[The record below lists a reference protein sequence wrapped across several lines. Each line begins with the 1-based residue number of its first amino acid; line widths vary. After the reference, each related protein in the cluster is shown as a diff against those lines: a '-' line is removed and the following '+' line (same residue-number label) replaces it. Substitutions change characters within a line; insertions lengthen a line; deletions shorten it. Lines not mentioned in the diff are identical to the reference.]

1 MRCSHCGREN
11 PPGAKFCDRCGSD
24 LRIRPPEEAES
35 RIRKKRIR
43 WIPLLGIFAAAAA
56 ILLAVLMIRPGQRGQ
71 DGNTLGTEKTESAKT
86 RGPSQEPKPSSTETP
101 ARTPAATEAEEPVPT
116 AAPAETPKP
125 TEEPEPTAL
134 PNETPER
141 EAEPM
146 SSEELEAEIQEIR
159 DLYYGIQ
166 YDLDSL
172 SPESPGAGLTA
183 YRNEKGQ
190 LRKISAKKG
199 AYGDSLSGTYSAEYY
214 YETDPE
220 TGTPRCRFVFVF
232 GAGEEYRIYLTEDF
246 RCLRYIGPDGV
257 TVDYPVPE
265 ASLDQVTE
273 MYPFCLYAREAVS

>member
-1 MRCSHCGREN
+1 
-11 PPGAKFCDRCGSD
+11 
-24 LRIRPPEEAES
+24 
-35 RIRKKRIR
+35 
-43 WIPLLGIFAAAAA
+43 
-56 ILLAVLMIRPGQRGQ
+56 
-71 DGNTLGTEKTESAKT
+71 
-86 RGPSQEPKPSSTETP
+86 
-101 ARTPAATEAEEPVPT
+101 
-116 AAPAETPKP
+116 
-125 TEEPEPTAL
+125 
-134 PNETPER
+134 
-141 EAEPM
+141 M

-190 LRKISAKKG
+190 LRKISAEKG

-246 RCLRYIGPDGV
+246 RCLRYIGPDGI

-273 MYPFCLYAREAVS
+273 MYSFCLYAREAVS

>member
-1 MRCSHCGREN
+1 MGIRWGQKKRSPPKPGGRLRN
-11 PPGAKFCDRCGSD
+11 RSRHLRKLPPGRRLPRR
-24 LRIRPPEEAES
+24 LRSLFPP
-35 RIRKKRIR
+35 
-43 WIPLLGIFAAAAA
+43 PL
-56 ILLAVLMIRPGQRGQ
+56 PQRRR
-71 DGNTLGTEKTESAKT
+71 SP
-86 RGPSQEPKPSSTETP
+86 R
-101 ARTPAATEAEEPVPT
+101 
-116 AAPAETPKP
+116 
-125 TEEPEPTAL
+125 EEPEPTAL
-134 PNETPER
+134 PNETPEP

-232 GAGEEYRIYLTEDF
+232 RGRGGIPDLSDGRLPLPPLYRTGRGYRGLSRSGGLPGPGDRNVSLLLICPGGSKLRTKIQIKMRCPANGQETWIVSAQEQEIIRREDF
-246 RCLRYIGPDGV
+246 QNEERTCQDV
-257 TVDYPVPE
+257 
-265 ASLDQVTE
+265 
-273 MYPFCLYAREAVS
+273 